1 MTWCGLL
8 KNPDSYRDSRIFYLP
23 AGRQVRFLIA
33 KLVAE
38 TTQLILY
45 KHVTNNM
52 KATSFLSL
60 LFLIIITTS
69 CNLKTEKT
77 EKKDITPEPY
87 WNLEKAKKQALDYN
101 SSEKWETKTLEMEV
115 ESLDE
120 YPRPDFPLYYSP
132 FPTPKYYSPGNGNG
146 GIETQIANK
155 NIIGH
160 YAIIAKG
167 EHSEHLFEKFKDTTV
182 KYATYVSI
190 LTISDGKDSP
200 SPTEA
205 SSRNH
210 PNYFSQGSLNTSTK
224 SRVDWVALQL
234 ADKNA
239 YAVVNGRIFDLRVGR
254 LILVAPQID
263 GSIRFYQTDAQP
275 MNSEERENYIEKLKT
290 DEKIIEFFKDENNI

>member
-1 MTWCGLL
+1 MNVSNT
-8 KNPDSYRDSRIFYLP
+8 
-23 AGRQVRFLIA
+23 
-33 KLVAE
+33 
-38 TTQLILY
+38 
-45 KHVTNNM
+45 M
-52 KATSFLSL
+52 KSTFFLSYIF
-60 LFLIIITTS
+60 LFTITTS
-69 CNLKTEKT
+69 CNLQNEKA
-77 EKKDITPEPY
+77 EKKDTSPESY
-87 WNLEKAKKQALDYN
+87 WNLEKAKKHALDYN

-120 YPRPDFPLYYSP
+120 YPPPDYPLYHSP
-132 FPTPKYYSPGNGNG
+132 FPTPKYASPGNGNG

-167 EHSEHLFEKFKDTTV
+167 RHSEHLFENFKDTTV

-190 LTISDGKDSP
+190 LTISDGKGSP

-254 LILVAPQID
+254 LILVAPQKD

-275 MNSEERENYIEKLKT
+275 MNSAEREIYIKELKT